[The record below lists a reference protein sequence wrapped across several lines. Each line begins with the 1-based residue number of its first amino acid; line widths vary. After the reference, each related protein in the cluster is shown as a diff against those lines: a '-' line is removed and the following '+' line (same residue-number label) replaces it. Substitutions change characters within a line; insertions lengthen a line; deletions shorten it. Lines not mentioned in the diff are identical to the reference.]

1 MDFQHFATN
10 AFKTPIFREGFATNR
25 RNMDTFIGIRFKKE
39 TAKRFQEFSRT
50 HFKTH
55 TEAMEAILDFFFY
68 NEISPKENLGPTGR
82 TIEAKLLKR
91 INAVIAIMR
100 DVEKTQTK
108 PTVAMLQSL
117 FEMDEPKKKP
127 LILEKK
133 FTEEKKEV
141 RFLEKRN
148 NSNQL

>member
-1 MDFQHFATN
+1 MDS
-10 AFKTPIFREGFATNR
+10 
-25 RNMDTFIGIRFKKE
+25 FITIRFKRA
-39 TAKRFQEFSRT
+39 TAKRFQEFSKK

-55 TEAMEAILDFFFY
+55 TETMEAILDFFFY
-68 NEISPKENLGPTGR
+68 NEISPKEKLGPTGR

-108 PTVAMLQSL
+108 PTVAMMEFL
-117 FEMDEPKKKP
+117 FQTETPTKKP

-133 FTEEKKEV
+133 FIDKKKEV
-141 RFLEKRN
+141 RFKEKENPN
-148 NSNQL
+148 NEL

>member
-1 MDFQHFATN
+1 MDS
-10 AFKTPIFREGFATNR
+10 
-25 RNMDTFIGIRFKKE
+25 FITIRFKRK
-39 TAKRFQEFSRT
+39 TAKRFQEFSKM

-117 FEMDEPKKKP
+117 FELDEPKKKP

-133 FTEEKKEV
+133 FVEEKQEV
-141 RFLEKRN
+141 KFQEKQN
-148 NSNQL
+148 HSDQL

>member
-1 MDFQHFATN
+1 MDS
-10 AFKTPIFREGFATNR
+10 
-25 RNMDTFIGIRFKKE
+25 FITIRFKRKS
-39 TAKRFQEFSRT
+39 AKRFQEFSKK

-55 TEAMEAILDFFFY
+55 TETMEAILDFFFY
-68 NEISPKENLGPTGR
+68 NEISPKEKLGPTGR

-108 PTVAMLQSL
+108 PTVAMLESL
-117 FEMDEPKKKP
+117 FQTEEPKRKP

-141 RFLEKRN
+141 HFPNRADGREK
-148 NSNQL
+148 

>member
-1 MDFQHFATN
+1 MDS
-10 AFKTPIFREGFATNR
+10 
-25 RNMDTFIGIRFKKE
+25 FITIRFKRK
-39 TAKRFQEFSRT
+39 TAKRFQEFSKM

-117 FEMDEPKKKP
+117 FEMEEPKKKP

-133 FTEEKKEV
+133 YTEEKQEV
-141 RFLEKRN
+141 KFQEKQ
-148 NSNQL
+148 NQPTES

>member
-1 MDFQHFATN
+1 MDS
-10 AFKTPIFREGFATNR
+10 
-25 RNMDTFIGIRFKKE
+25 FITIRFKRA
-39 TAKRFQEFSRT
+39 TAKRFQEFSKK

-55 TEAMEAILDFFFY
+55 TETMEAILDFFFY
-68 NEISPKENLGPTGR
+68 NEISPKEKLGPTGR

-108 PTVAMLQSL
+108 PTVAMMESL
-117 FEMDEPKKKP
+117 FQTETPTKKP

-133 FTEEKKEV
+133 FIEKKKEV
-141 RFLEKRN
+141 RFKEKENPN
-148 NSNQL
+148 NEL

>member
-1 MDFQHFATN
+1 MDS
-10 AFKTPIFREGFATNR
+10 
-25 RNMDTFIGIRFKKE
+25 FITIRFKRK
-39 TAKRFQEFSRT
+39 TAKRFQEFSKK

-55 TEAMEAILDFFFY
+55 TETMEAILDFFFY
-68 NEISPKENLGPTGR
+68 NEISPKEKLGPTGR

-108 PTVAMLQSL
+108 PTVAMLESL
-117 FEMDEPKKKP
+117 FQTEEPKKKP

-133 FTEEKKEV
+133 FMEEKRDV
-141 RFLEKRN
+141 RFSNSSAYRQEREKPN
-148 NSNQL
+148 NEI

>member
-1 MDFQHFATN
+1 MDS
-10 AFKTPIFREGFATNR
+10 
-25 RNMDTFIGIRFKKE
+25 FIGIRFKKE
-39 TAKRFQEFSRT
+39 TAKRFQTFSRT
-50 HFKTH
+50 YFKSH
-55 TEAMEAILDFFFY
+55 TEAMASMLDFFLY
-68 NEISPKENLGPTGR
+68 NEISPKEKLGPTGR

-117 FEMDEPKKKP
+117 FVMDEPKKKP

-133 FTEEKKEV
+133 YVEKKKEMS
-141 RFLEKRN
+141 FSEKRN
-148 NSNQL
+148 SNNEL

>member
-1 MDFQHFATN
+1 MDS
-10 AFKTPIFREGFATNR
+10 
-25 RNMDTFIGIRFKKE
+25 FITIRFKRK
-39 TAKRFQEFSRT
+39 TAKRFQEFSKK

-55 TEAMEAILDFFFY
+55 TETMEAILDFFFY
-68 NEISPKENLGPTGR
+68 NEISPKEKLGPTGR

-108 PTVAMLQSL
+108 PTMAMLESL
-117 FEMDEPKKKP
+117 FQAEEPKNKS

-133 FTEEKKEV
+133 FIEEKQAVSFE
-141 RFLEKRN
+141 EKRN
-148 NSNQL
+148 TTKEL